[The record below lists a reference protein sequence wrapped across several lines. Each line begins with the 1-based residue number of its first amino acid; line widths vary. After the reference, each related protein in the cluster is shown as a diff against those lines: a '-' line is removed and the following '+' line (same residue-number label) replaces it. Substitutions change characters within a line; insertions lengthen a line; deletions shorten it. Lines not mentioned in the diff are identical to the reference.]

1 MKRIIYTIIV
11 LSCIISCKSRD
22 PRLERV
28 SHIVSETP
36 KDALAS
42 LDSIDRNSLT
52 QSDRNFYDLM
62 RIKALDKMYIPH
74 TADSTIL
81 KITDYYSKDK
91 KSPEYLESIY
101 YCGRVYEDMGDY
113 PTAMKYY
120 QDGIDLTE
128 GDKEKFRLEM
138 RGKYLAQLEQI
149 LAIMHLYKERLP
161 YLSELIR
168 VDSALRDTFNIVYDY
183 YIVGQMHIH
192 LKEYDEAEKWLLR
205 GKRFSGR
212 FEKSDALINMYL
224 GAVKYHKGDYEN
236 AIKLMRPSIEK
247 VDTFMLSA
255 GYHYMAAIYGCLEKY
270 DSMYIYA
277 KKLIART
284 DPTNKKDG
292 YKLLLSSELKNYV
305 HRDSAYNYIFSY
317 RQILDK
323 EIKANTNKAAIIQEK
338 LYNYKK
344 HDQARQRA
352 EKDKH
357 TLVMWLC
364 VAMIIILVITVG
376 YLYQVLKSKRQIIM
390 LHAVF
395 GLIKHLENKVKKGD
409 NDELYHIEN
418 YQIKGFIEMKS
429 LDASIKNGGKED
441 KNMDNDNYE
450 MILQDEEDLREKL
463 QRKILAMQECVSDVY
478 NVPSKLCDTTVYKK
492 LIEAISK
499 GESVERDKIFWK
511 DLDDAVLNVSKDFM
525 RNLTILLG
533 GKVKEHD
540 RHVALLVKCGISP
553 SEMVKLLNKE
563 KGTISYRRTAL
574 GKRAFDKKM
583 ETKMVD
589 KLIRLL

>member
-1 MKRIIYTIIV
+1 M
-11 LSCIISCKSRD
+11 
-22 PRLERV
+22 

-42 LDSIDRNSLT
+42 LDSIDRSSLT

-91 KSPEYLESIY
+91 KSPEYFESIY

-168 VDSALRDTFNIVYDY
+168 VDSALRDTVNIVYDY
-183 YIVGQMHIH
+183 YIVGQMYIH

-205 GKRFSGR
+205 GKRFSGK

-236 AIKLMRPSIEK
+236 ALKLMRPNIEK
-247 VDTFMLSA
+247 VDTFLLSA
-255 GYHYMAAIYGCLEKY
+255 GYHYMAAIYHGLEKY
-270 DSMYIYA
+270 DSMYLYA
-277 KKLIART
+277 KKLISRT
-284 DPTNKKDG
+284 DPTNKKNG
-292 YKLLLSSELKNYV
+292 YKLLLSPELKDYV
-305 HRDSAYNYIFSY
+305 NKDSAYEYIFSY
-317 RQILDK
+317 RQILDR
-323 EIKANTNKAAIIQEK
+323 EIMANTNKAAIIQDK
-338 LYNYKK
+338 QYNYSK
-344 HDQARQRA
+344 HDQARQKA

-357 TLVMWLC
+357 TLVIWLC
-364 VAMIIILVITVG
+364 IAVIFILIITIG

-390 LHAVF
+390 LHALL
-395 GLIKHLENKVKKGD
+395 GLITYIEKKVQTKYDDEENLIDKK
-409 NDELYHIEN
+409 N
-418 YQIKGFIEMKS
+418 IKGFIDMKPIGS
-429 LDASIKNGGKED
+429 SIKNGGKED

-450 MILQDEEDLREKL
+450 IILQDEEDLREKL

-492 LIEAISK
+492 LTEAISN

-511 DLDDAVLNVSKDFM
+511 DLEDAVLNVSKDFM